1 MKEEEEDE
9 KTRTLAETQ
18 AGGVVEGEGK
28 RKARGGSVWG
38 LALLRWVW
46 RFGTA
51 PLRFLLRCACRGFR
65 LAQSLLRHVLRALGA
80 VLGGVAGVVGG
91 GRRPLHDAG
100 TEAEG
105 DEVIL
110 LVDHG
115 SVRPGSTV
123 QLREIAALL
132 SKALDGGAKKGTSV
146 VEGTSTSASAVKA
159 SGKRR
164 TVIAVSAKFSN
175 RVDASKLGGA
185 PARMLEPT
193 LMEIAAGGGA
203 GQNSAY
209 GRCRSVVIVPL
220 FLSADGKMIST

>member
-9 KTRTLAETQ
+9 KTRVLAETQ
-18 AGGVVEGEGK
+18 AGGAGEGEGRGK
-28 RKARGGSVWG
+28 QKARGGSVWG

-51 PLRFLLRCACRGFR
+51 PLRFLVRCACRGFR
-65 LAQSLLRHVLRALGA
+65 LAQTLLQHVLRALGA
-80 VLGGVAGVVGG
+80 VLGGVAGAVGG
-91 GRRPLHDAG
+91 GRRPRHDAG

-132 SKALDGGAKKGTSV
+132 S
-146 VEGTSTSASAVKA
+146 
-159 SGKRR
+159 
-164 TVIAVSAKFSN
+164 
-175 RVDASKLGGA
+175 
-185 PARMLEPT
+185 
-193 LMEIAAGGGA
+193 
-203 GQNSAY
+203 
-209 GRCRSVVIVPL
+209 
-220 FLSADGKMIST
+220 